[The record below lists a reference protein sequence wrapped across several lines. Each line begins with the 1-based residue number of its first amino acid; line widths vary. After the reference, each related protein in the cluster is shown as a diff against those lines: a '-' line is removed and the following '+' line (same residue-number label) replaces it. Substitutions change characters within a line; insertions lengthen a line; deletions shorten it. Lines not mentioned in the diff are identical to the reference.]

1 MMITNISC
9 INIEFYESDSKFE
22 LGENGVESIS
32 INATKNEIEIHFD
45 KDSTLKDII
54 IPINVLKSYN
64 YKQL

>member
-9 INIEFYESDSKFE
+9 INMEFYDSNSKYE
-22 LGENGVESIS
+22 LGKNGVESIS
-32 INATKNEIEIHFD
+32 INGTKNEIDIHFD
-45 KDSTLKDII
+45 KNSTLEDII